1 MAANLIA
8 QLQNEFSD
16 DVISKLASYLGETPA
31 KTQTALGYAIPA
43 VVGGFFQKTQTPQGA
58 TDLLGLLQRGGFDGK
73 SFGNIASLL
82 RSAPADLI
90 KSGGN
95 LLSSLFGPR
104 QTNLTDSIA
113 ATSGLGKQAS
123 SSLLALATSYI
134 AGLVGKEASA
144 AGGLNAASITN
155 LLGAQGPYL
164 AGVAPSGLAQ
174 VLGVSSWER
183 VDEPARA
190 YERVQSA
197 PARAYEREEK
207 GGLGWLK
214 WVLPLLLLPL
224 LFWVWRSSR
233 PAEPV
238 RTVQQPVTSAPGP
251 ARPAA
256 AAVPAL
262 VKRTLTCGQELDVAQ
277 TGVEAKLIDFIDDK
291 GRRVDDT
298 TWFTF
303 DRLEFETASATL
315 LPGSQAQLRNIA
327 AIMNCYPSV
336 SVKVGGY
343 TDNVGD
349 PAANLKLSQARADNT
364 VAAIASNGIPRT
376 RLESEGYGE
385 QHPVA
390 GNDTAE
396 GRQRNR
402 RIDVRVTRK

>member
-82 RSAPADLI
+82 RSAPAELI
-90 KSGGN
+90 KSSGN

-104 QTNLTDSIA
+104 QINLTDSIA

-123 SSLLALATSYI
+123 SSLLALATCTSP
-134 AGLVGKEASA
+134 AWWVKKRALR
-144 AGGLNAASITN
+144 AASMRLRSPTCSRPRT
-155 LLGAQGPYL
+155 LSGRG
-164 AGVAPSGLAQ
+164 GTDGLAQ
-174 VLGVSSWER
+174 VLGVSTWER

-190 YERVQSA
+190 YERVPSA

-207 GGLGWLK
+207 GGMGWLK

-238 RTVQQPVTSAPGP
+238 RTVQQPAASAPGP

-327 AIMNCYPSV
+327 AIMNCYPNV
-336 SVKVGGY
+336 NVKVGGY

-349 PAANLKLSQARADNT
+349 PAANLKLSQTRADNT

-396 GRQRNR
+396 GRQRNG